1 MTHNQAIPR
10 NMNSKVCIESLSH
23 SKVKCTKKRLSKRKK
38 KIRVIG
44 CSHNICATTA
54 PAFLTDMEGV

>member
-10 NMNSKVCIESLSH
+10 NMNSQVFIESLSH
-23 SKVKCTKKRLSKRKK
+23 SKVKCTKKRLSKRK

-54 PAFLTDMEGV
+54 PAFLTNMEGV